1 MKKSFIF
8 LAIILIVSFLAS
20 CKKDPEFSSSE
31 GRVLEN
37 GSKKPVPNARI
48 IISKCVGNFNS
59 GGVDCSTA
67 DTIYSDAQ
75 GKYRYY
81 KELVGDEVYTG
92 IGNYEFFAK
101 KAGYLYQKHIVAM
114 PTRGAIS
121 QDIILVPE
129 AWLKLHVKTVNNYN
143 LDDAIDI
150 LQILP
155 GGPGPGKNFISAPNI
170 DYTEIY
176 KLSGNDTTTIYWN
189 IEKNNFI
196 TNYSKKIY
204 LPALDTTTFNL
215 FF

>member
-1 MKKSFIF
+1 MKKSFNF

-59 GGVDCSTA
+59 GGVDCNTV

-75 GKYRYY
+75 GKYKYY

-129 AWLKLHVKTVNNYN
+129 AWLKIHVKNEKPFDSRDIIEIRGLYAGDNGGGYK
-143 LDDAIDI
+143 DAVDM
-150 LQILP
+150 
-155 GGPGPGKNFISAPNI
+155 
-170 DYTEIY
+170 DYIKY
-176 KLSGNDTTTIYWN
+176 YQQAGNDSLKISWGVR
-189 IEKNNFI
+189 KNEIFKYG
-196 TNYSKKIY
+196 YSKIY

>member
-1 MKKSFIF
+1 MKKSFNF
-8 LAIILIVSFLAS
+8 LAIVLIISFLAS

-37 GSKKPVPNARI
+37 GSNKPVANAKI
-48 IISKCVGNFNS
+48 IISKCVGNFNT
-59 GGVDCSTA
+59 GGVDCTTA

-81 KELVGDEVYTG
+81 KELVGDDVYG
-92 IGNYEFFAK
+92 GAGNYEFFAK

-129 AWLKLHVKTVNNYN
+129 AWLKIHVKNEKPFDSKDVIEIRGLYAGDNGGGYEDAVNM
-143 LDDAIDI
+143 
-150 LQILP
+150 
-155 GGPGPGKNFISAPNI
+155 
-170 DYTEIY
+170 DYVKYY
-176 KLSGNDTTTIYWN
+176 KQTGNDSLKISWGVRKDGIFKYG
-189 IEKNNFI
+189 
-196 TNYSKKIY
+196 YSKIY

>member
-8 LAIILIVSFLAS
+8 LAIILIISFLAS
-20 CKKDPEFSSSE
+20 CKKDSEFSSSE

-37 GSKKPVPNARI
+37 GSNKPIANAKI

-59 GGVDCSTA
+59 GGVDCSTV

-75 GKYRYY
+75 GKYKYY
-81 KELVGDEVYTG
+81 KELVGNEVYTG
-92 IGNYEFFAK
+92 VGNYEFFAK
-101 KAGYLYQKHIVAM
+101 KTGYLYQKHIVAM

-129 AWLKLHVKTVNNYN
+129 AWLKIHVKNEKPFDSRDIIEIIGLYAGDNGGGYK
-143 LDDAIDI
+143 DAVDM
-150 LQILP
+150 
-155 GGPGPGKNFISAPNI
+155 
-170 DYTEIY
+170 DYIKY
-176 KLSGNDTTTIYWN
+176 YQQAGNDSLSIRYSIRKNEIFTTY
-189 IEKNNFI
+189 F
-196 TNYSKKIY
+196 KKIY